1 MWAALGRAFATTQAR
16 QARPKA
22 SLVALS
28 DYDIGRHDLSE
39 QGLAAGSAKS
49 VTGPLL
55 AENSLR
61 SMPPHIPRTVL
72 PVAVPVDAIF
82 GLFGCAGNLPETP
95 HDFHQ
100 GLSSVQ

>member
-22 SLVALS
+22 SLVARS
-28 DYDIGRHDLSE
+28 DYDIGRHDLLD

-55 AENSLR
+55 AENSLH
-61 SMPPHIPRTVL
+61 SMPPHICAL
-72 PVAVPVDAIF
+72 FCQLQFPVDAIS
-82 GLFGCAGNLPETP
+82 GLFGCAGNPPETP
-95 HDFHQ
+95 HDFTRA
-100 GLSSVQ
+100 